1 MPAGRA
7 EQHGK
12 KSAKAAAGG
21 ADNLNKQATPASA
34 PEQNPNGDS
43 IMAITVN
50 SNVSALTAQRNL
62 NKSSSALATS
72 MERLSSGSRINSAKD
87 DAAGLQIS
95 NRLNSQIKG
104 LGVAMKNASD
114 GISMAQTAEG
124 AMQESTNILQRM
136 RDLALQS
143 ANGSNSDEDRA
154 SIQKEIGQLQS
165 ELTRIADSTS
175 FGGQKL
181 LNGAFGTKSFQIGA
195 NANESQSLGLSDIS
209 SSAIGRKYQS
219 FDSSADLTTK
229 VAGGTEKG
237 AGQVLVKVGDK
248 THEIALNAGMSAK
261 DVQEKINSISGLSD
275 VKVSGGEGSSEPVQ
289 ATMTMSN
296 LKINN
301 GESLE
306 ITIGTADEIIL
317 KGTGNAENDAATF
330 KTAIMNAAA
339 EAGYGVTEK
348 DGEFTFTGPEDGS
361 QISIQVQSGNNGV
374 DTTISSGTQVVL
386 NGNAIAG
393 EATPAVVAGV
403 TEKSTNGIPA
413 ETTKATMTLSG
424 LNVNTGE
431 TLALSIDGYDITLE
445 GGAGPATDNDK
456 AAWAAQIQEAADKA
470 GYTVEGDVDSGFTF
484 TGRSDGSQVNIGIDL
499 ATANTGATTAT
510 INGVSY
516 AGDSSDQAAAIET
529 STNGIQ
535 GLDTMGQATMEL
547 SGFAPME
554 DGETMTLTIDGA
566 DVLIDSSVGGATP
579 AAQAKNL
586 AAAINSVM
594 KDSGKDI
601 TATAGDNGKIMLTG
615 AADGSNFEVKVAL
628 STNATEETDGITI
641 GGKAFYGDAVKTG
654 SVETTNG
661 RPASDFVIDFSNAK
675 LDDGIASVSVG
686 ATVNDLESSDSAM
699 TLAEGTTFKSVASI
713 DLSTTEGANEAV
725 EILDKALAS
734 IDDQRAS
741 LGAFQNRMNSTINNL
756 ASIQE
761 NAAAGMSRIMDVDFA
776 QETVN
781 LTKQQILQQA
791 GTSILAQ
798 AKQLPQAAL
807 SLLG

>member
-1 MPAGRA
+1 
-7 EQHGK
+7 
-12 KSAKAAAGG
+12 
-21 ADNLNKQATPASA
+21 
-34 PEQNPNGDS
+34 
-43 IMAITVN
+43 MAITVN

-195 NANESQSLGLSDIS
+195 NANESQSLGLSDVS
-209 SSAIGRKYQS
+209 ASAIGRKFQS
-219 FDSSADLTTK
+219 FDKTADLTTK

-248 THEIALNAGMSAK
+248 THEIALNAGMSAS

-275 VKVSGGEGSSEPVQ
+275 VKVSGGEGPQSTP
-289 ATMTMSN
+289 ATMKLNN
-296 LKINN
+296 LAVANT
-301 GESLE
+301 ESLDLTIGGE
-306 ITIGTADEIIL
+306 KITLTGTAD
-317 KGTGNAENDAATF
+317 AAADAATF
-330 KTAIMNAAA
+330 KSQIEQAAGK
-339 EAGYGVTEK
+339 AGYSVTEK
-348 DGEFTFTGPEDGS
+348 DGTFSFTGKDDGS
-361 QISIQVQSGNNGV
+361 QIAIKVEAVAAN
-374 DTTISSGTQVVL
+374 TSGTR
-386 NGNAIAG
+386 I
-393 EATPAVVAGV
+393 
-403 TEKSTNGIPA
+403 
-413 ETTKATMTLSG
+413 
-424 LNVNTGE
+424 NVNG
-431 TLALSIDGYDITLE
+431 
-445 GGAGPATDNDK
+445 
-456 AAWAAQIQEAADKA
+456 
-470 GYTVEGDVDSGFTF
+470 
-484 TGRSDGSQVNIGIDL
+484 
-499 ATANTGATTAT
+499 TT
-510 INGVSY
+510 Y
-516 AGDSSDQAAAIET
+516 AGDTATAINATQT
-529 STNGIQ
+529 STNGININPVP
-535 GLDTMGQATMEL
+535 ATMEL
-547 SGFAPME
+547 SGIAFAGTDEMKLKIG
-554 DGETMTLTIDGA
+554 DA
-566 DVLIDSSVGGATP
+566 DVITLGGGNDASANKALIMNAAKEAGYSVTEKNGTFSFTGKDDGSQITIAIGGTGQTALAAGDTITINGTVYNGNGSGGATAMTTTAADQVSTNGQAAKVDTP
-579 AAQAKNL
+579 ATMKLDGLVAPTSGSMTLSIDGIDVVVDANVADEEEL
-586 AAAINSVM
+586 ASLINSTL
-594 KDSGKDI
+594 SAAGSEI
-601 TATAGDNGKIMLTG
+601 TATLNDAKDEITLNGK
-615 AADGSNFEVKVAL
+615 ADGSQFSVNVDSTKADGAATIKLNDVAV
-628 STNATEETDGITI
+628 D
-641 GGKAFYGDAVKTG
+641 FQKTA
-654 SVETTNG
+654 SLETTNG
-661 RPASDFVIDFSNAK
+661 VSVEKDGFTIDFSNAK
-675 LDDGIASVSVG
+675 LDDGIASVAVG
-686 ATVNDLESSDSAM
+686 ATASDLDKGTMA
-699 TLAEGTTFKSVASI
+699 LAEGTTFKSVASI

-741 LGAFQNRMNSTINNL
+741 LGAFQNRMSSTINNL

-761 NAAAGMSRIMDVDFA
+761 NAAAGLSRITDVDFA